1 MVLSSGGNG
10 IFAIE
15 VQSSM
20 SEHAVGAKPL
30 SGSDRPSRK
39 FTAGRMCREPGC
51 ATRLS
56 IYNNGKFCS
65 QHEPMLVPRTR
76 GKKIA

>member
-1 MVLSSGGNG
+1 MC
-10 IFAIE
+10 
-15 VQSSM
+15 M
-20 SEHAVGAKPL
+20 TEHAVGAKPL

-39 FTAGRMCREPGC
+39 FTPGRTCREPDC

-65 QHEPMLVPRTR
+65 THEPMIVPRTR